1 PDAPLNPN
9 QPFYPF
15 RDRHAFDWARFHFVE
30 LQASAANIRT
40 GLDLWL
46 ANTIA
51 TTGDPNANI
60 PWRCAKDLYATIDN
74 IQQGSAPFETT
85 TFKYT
90 GELPENPPAW
100 MTEEY
105 ELCVRDAREAL
116 RHQLSTTEFVNQF
129 ETRPYRQFEA
139 HGMQQRVWTNLMS
152 GDWAWE
158 EVDTIT
164 DQVEGSEGAM
174 LVPIVSGLDKT
185 TVSVA
190 TGHQEYH
197 PFYISAGNLTNTAR
211 RSHGAGVIPV
221 AFLPIPKT
229 VGKEAKTL
237 AYQVFVQQMYHACI
251 ARIFAPL
258 RPYMTSPDIVRCPDG
273 HLRKAIYSIGP
284 VIANY
289 PEQVWLSCIVQQ
301 WCPKCMAKPDDLDN
315 PGAHQRTHEKTDVLI
330 ECFDPGI
337 LWKSYGVRAD
347 VVPFTHEFPRADIH
361 KLMAPDLLHQVIKG
375 TFKDHLVQW
384 VMDYLVK
391 TQGAP
396 VATQIIADID
406 RRYFG
411 DTEGIRESAKD
422 HSVDQSQIDDVSP
435 WHGPRLT
442 AFVQMGL
449 THGMFCLCPRC
460 LQVSGLNAILV
471 TKYPSSLDDLSHH
484 RLVRE
489 PRLKAALLEYLFSLH
504 HPDQPISPNISDKVA
519 FTGKIRVYHSASAH
533 FYAPSDACGDGG
545 MQRQVIRSN
554 PNWKGRPRYDTIFV
568 THDGPS
574 AICGMKVA
582 QVRLFFTYTDMETGE
597 AHPCALVDWFS
608 TVGDKPDPITGMW
621 VVERNTQYSDRQLSV
636 ISLRSIVRGAHL
648 VPVYGNGV
656 LPELFSFT
664 TSLEAFKRYFVNPYV
679 DHHTHELL

>member
-1 PDAPLNPN
+1 
-9 QPFYPF
+9 
-15 RDRHAFDWARFHFVE
+15 DWARFHFVE

-116 RHQLSTTEFVNQF
+116 WHQLSTTEFVNQF

-229 VGKEAKTL
+229 VGKEAKML
-237 AYQVFVQQMYHACI
+237 AYQVFVRQMYHACI

-284 VIANY
+284 VIA
-289 PEQVWLSCIVQQ
+289 
-301 WCPKCMAKPDDLDN
+301 
-315 PGAHQRTHEKTDVLI
+315 
-330 ECFDPGI
+330 
-337 LWKSYGVRAD
+337 
-347 VVPFTHEFPRADIH
+347 
-361 KLMAPDLLHQVIKG
+361 
-375 TFKDHLVQW
+375 
-384 VMDYLVK
+384 
-391 TQGAP
+391 
-396 VATQIIADID
+396 
-406 RRYFG
+406 
-411 DTEGIRESAKD
+411 
-422 HSVDQSQIDDVSP
+422 
-435 WHGPRLT
+435 
-442 AFVQMGL
+442 
-449 THGMFCLCPRC
+449 
-460 LQVSGLNAILV
+460 
-471 TKYPSSLDDLSHH
+471 
-484 RLVRE
+484 
-489 PRLKAALLEYLFSLH
+489 
-504 HPDQPISPNISDKVA
+504 
-519 FTGKIRVYHSASAH
+519 
-533 FYAPSDACGDGG
+533 
-545 MQRQVIRSN
+545 
-554 PNWKGRPRYDTIFV
+554 
-568 THDGPS
+568 
-574 AICGMKVA
+574 
-582 QVRLFFTYTDMETGE
+582 
-597 AHPCALVDWFS
+597 
-608 TVGDKPDPITGMW
+608 
-621 VVERNTQYSDRQLSV
+621 
-636 ISLRSIVRGAHL
+636 
-648 VPVYGNGV
+648 
-656 LPELFSFT
+656 
-664 TSLEAFKRYFVNPYV
+664 
-679 DHHTHELL
+679 